1 MIECNKVLEVL
12 NIYEGS
18 SRQKVNRS
26 KTSIFFS
33 KSTSAEMRSSIKVA
47 LGVQEILQYDKYL
60 GLPSLVGKGKKGKF
74 LLHKRKGVEE
84 IARLG
89 KEATLSSW

>member
-18 SRQKVNRS
+18 SRKKVNRS

-33 KSTSAEMRSSIKVA
+33 KSTSAKMQSSIKVA

-60 GLPSLVGKGKKGKF
+60 GLPSLVGKGKKASFSYIK
-74 LLHKRKGVEE
+74 KMVWRKLQG
-84 IARLG
+84 
-89 KEATLSSW
+89 